1 VPELTKAWKGIMIGG
16 EYGGLDVADWVEED
30 RVRLNALFDKY
41 CAEPYNSEVTAI
53 VMALRVEGRLK
64 SFGFEGIDD
73 VSRLK
78 PQKAVGADI
87 SIRRKDWDT
96 KPSIFRKFLWKN
108 VQEGIWACVERVK
121 KDKLAVDEDRLRRD
135 LAKVEREFFAR

>member
-1 VPELTKAWKGIMIGG
+1 MVGAEVGG
-16 EYGGLDVADWVEED
+16 PDVGDWVSRD
-30 RVRLNALFDKY
+30 RVLLNELFDKY
-41 CAEPYNSEVTAI
+41 CAEPYNSEVTCIALF
-53 VMALRVEGRLK
+53 LRVEGRVK
-64 SFGFEGIDD
+64 SYGFEGIDD

-87 SIRRKDWDT
+87 SIQRKDWDT
-96 KPSIFRKFLWKN
+96 KPAIFRKFLWKN